1 MSQKERTIYLT
12 AFPLVTI
19 LLCALAYWTG
29 WKKGNQARIA
39 ETTPAPREVVI
50 PKEHETAENLTFFKD
65 LRERD
70 EPALN
75 PSPAKPK
82 TVAENGTK
90 KSPAPPPIE
99 EPEQTR
105 SGFVVQVS
113 AFKDVGKAHELI
125 DDLKNRGY
133 PAFSLPGA
141 AEGTGW
147 HRVYVGPYADKSKAE
162 ASFESLKN
170 DGYGAGFV
178 TRLEKR

>member
-113 AFKDVGKAHELI
+113 AFGPSG
-125 DDLKNRGY
+125 RG
-133 PAFSLPGA
+133 PRHLPPGPGEGEGEDNQEDEGHRPRA
-141 AEGTGW
+141 PLRQQLRHEGT
-147 HRVYVGPYADKSKAE
+147 E
-162 ASFESLKN
+162 
-170 DGYGAGFV
+170 
-178 TRLEKR
+178 